1 MIQTKQIN
9 WADKLGAISALLCIV
24 HCLAVP
30 ALLTMGMSFI
40 SHPIIAYL
48 FIAIAFFSIFKATK
62 KHFLK
67 PISIFLWIAF
77 IGFVT
82 SMFLENQAKVFE
94 YTMFL
99 FSVLIILGHLY
110 NLRYCSKS

>member
-9 WADKLGAISALLCIV
+9 WADKLGAFSAFLCIL

-30 ALLTMGMSFI
+30 ALLAMGVGFI
-40 SHPIIAYL
+40 SNPIIAYL
-48 FIAIAFFSIFKATK
+48 FIAVAFISIYKATNGR
-62 KHFLK
+62 FLK
-67 PISIFLWIAF
+67 PISIFLWVSF

-82 SMFLENQAKVFE
+82 SMLLEDQAEVFE

-99 FSVLIILGHLY
+99 FSGLIILGHLY
-110 NLRYCSKS
+110 NIKYCSK